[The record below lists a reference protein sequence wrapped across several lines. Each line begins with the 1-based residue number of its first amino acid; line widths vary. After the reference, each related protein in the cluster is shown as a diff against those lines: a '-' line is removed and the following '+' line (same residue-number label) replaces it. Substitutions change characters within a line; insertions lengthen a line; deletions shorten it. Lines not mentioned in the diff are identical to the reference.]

1 MATST
6 TVVLVWDTPLD
17 VGRGLLA
24 DEPSKVKLRE
34 LISEVAVLSRR
45 RMAIVPSILAFTWLV
60 LLVGPVVAYV
70 LLLNVVR
77 EIKSRDTTDNTP
89 TTIVNTPKE
98 ERPQND
104 RNFVMQEL
112 GLAFVL
118 VQLLVLGTLP
128 PLVYLL
134 CRTQPA

>member
-1 MATST
+1 M
-6 TVVLVWDTPLD
+6 VLVWDTPLD